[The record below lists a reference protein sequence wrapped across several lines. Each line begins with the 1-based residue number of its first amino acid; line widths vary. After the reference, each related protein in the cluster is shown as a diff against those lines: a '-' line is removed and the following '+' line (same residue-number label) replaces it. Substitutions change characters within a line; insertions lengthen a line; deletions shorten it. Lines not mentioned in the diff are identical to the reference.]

1 LKHKSKA
8 YHKCKISNLQ
18 SDNEENGDLL
28 SIDSNKDKSE
38 DESE

>member
-1 LKHKSKA
+1 LKHKNKA

-18 SDNEENGDLL
+18 SDNDNGDLL
-28 SIDSNKDKSE
+28 SNDSNKDKSE